1 MKSFIVKM
9 VLVVC
14 LTLCCLFYLD
24 IMYEQKTSDPIA
36 EVNKFNFVP
45 EGIQIANMGSS
56 HGDAAFNWDSLTK
69 ERNFKCFNFALASQP
84 YKYDYALLNMHQN
97 DLAEG
102 GIVFIPVS
110 YFSFNSEAVSPED
123 IEAISVRYYRI
134 LSPQF
139 NPDYSL
145 YKDLVAIRFPILSA
159 GDKIFELFKPPITF
173 PSLSENR
180 QNIVYAAE
188 ANMEEGMSGNT
199 ISDNEI
205 QLASENTPAPDPAPV
220 SPEEIY
226 GAEKIQEFEAK
237 GYARYQRHFENK
249 TNYFQDDKKQELIN
263 IIQLCKSKKVTPVLI
278 TTPFT
283 VYYNQYVSDQFLY
296 DFYTTINEIA
306 VTQGVSY
313 YDYSHDE
320 RFETNLQYFG
330 DADHLNPK
338 GAIYFTNLLLEEI
351 PELNT
356 YLSSH

>member
-1 MKSFIVKM
+1 MKSFIVKS
-9 VLVVC
+9 VLAVC

-45 EGIQIANMGSS
+45 EGIQIANIGSS

-110 YFSFNSEAVSPED
+110 YFSFNSEAVTPED

-134 LSPQF
+134 LSPQY

-188 ANMEEGMSGNT
+188 ANMEEGTSGNT
-199 ISDNEI
+199 VSDNEME
-205 QLASENTPAPDPAPV
+205 LVSENTPVPDPAPV
-220 SPEEIY
+220 FPEEIY

-249 TNYFQDDKKQELIN
+249 TDYFQDDKKTGIN
-263 IIQLCKSKKVTPVLI
+263 
-278 TTPFT
+278 
-283 VYYNQYVSDQFLY
+283 
-296 DFYTTINEIA
+296 
-306 VTQGVSY
+306 
-313 YDYSHDE
+313 
-320 RFETNLQYFG
+320 
-330 DADHLNPK
+330 
-338 GAIYFTNLLLEEI
+338 
-351 PELNT
+351 
-356 YLSSH
+356 